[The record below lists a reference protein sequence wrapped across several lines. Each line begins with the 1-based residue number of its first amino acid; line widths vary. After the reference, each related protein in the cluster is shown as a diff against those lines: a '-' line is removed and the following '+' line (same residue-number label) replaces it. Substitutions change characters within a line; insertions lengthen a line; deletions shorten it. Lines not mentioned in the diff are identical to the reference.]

1 MNCYFVVEKYFK
13 ISLSECI
20 LIELE
25 KSTEES
31 MPNSL
36 KFLSRVDA
44 RQLKPLFQPIYW
56 YQSKNPELTLPATE
70 SKGVQMT
77 RFNQL
82 GKLMVVMEALFILG
96 ADFALYKIQDW
107 YDLLK
112 AFRVAQNVVLK
123 YNEQGWLLDHGKPEA
138 AQKDHVF
145 SYWELGAIRW
155 SNQNWIRMI
164 CQPIAAWQ
172 PQSCPDRESRVQ
184 REIIS
189 GRIWW
194 GSCEWT
200 LLDWFWWDASSG
212 WESSWDGM
220 EWHTVWSL
228 SLESVLSMLLLFN

>member
-96 ADFALYKIQDW
+96 ADFALYKIQDG

-155 SNQNWIRMI
+155 SNQNWIRII
-164 CQPIAAWQ
+164 C
-172 PQSCPDRESRVQ
+172 
-184 REIIS
+184 
-189 GRIWW
+189 
-194 GSCEWT
+194 
-200 LLDWFWWDASSG
+200 
-212 WESSWDGM
+212 
-220 EWHTVWSL
+220 
-228 SLESVLSMLLLFN
+228 